1 MKTYTQEQVF
11 EMLEMFN
18 PDDFEKFLNDKG
30 LNGNGG
36 EHWEL
41 YSDFI
46 QEYIESWHF

>member
-1 MKTYTQEQVF
+1 MKTYTQEQVV
-11 EMLEMFN
+11 ERLEMFN
-18 PDDFEKFLNDKG
+18 PDDFEKFFNDTG

-46 QEYIESWHF
+46 QEYVESWHF